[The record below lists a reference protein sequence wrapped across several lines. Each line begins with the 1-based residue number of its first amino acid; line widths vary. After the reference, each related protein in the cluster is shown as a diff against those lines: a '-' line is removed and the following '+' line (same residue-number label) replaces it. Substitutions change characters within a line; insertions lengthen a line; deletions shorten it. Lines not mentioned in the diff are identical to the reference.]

1 MTTPHDDNDHPLRSE
16 PNEPASFLAARSI
29 KRQLL
34 EELSEP
40 SGPTNADLADLL
52 GRWPGETRQD
62 PDVAG
67 LLFEDFRNRSLR
79 GEPISRAKYEQD
91 FPEHSD
97 SLASLFRRQDFLRSM
112 TSVSEPS
119 APALSHRGV

>member
-1 MTTPHDDNDHPLRSE
+1 MNTTYDSDRTPWSE
-16 PNEPASFLAARSI
+16 PDEPASFLAARSI

-52 GRWPGETRQD
+52 GRWPTEAAAD

-67 LLFEDFRNRSLR
+67 LLFQDFRNRSLR
-79 GEPISRAKYEQD
+79 GEPLSRTDYEQD
-91 FPEHSD
+91 HPEHRSTRERPCD
-97 SLASLFRRQDFLRSM
+97 RR
-112 TSVSEPS
+112 
-119 APALSHRGV
+119 